1 MLRTAV
7 VGTGYLGAF
16 HAQKYS
22 QLPAS
27 NLVGVVDVNATQGQ
41 KVAGDCNTAY
51 FDDHKAL
58 LDKVD
63 AVSIAVPTSMHHAIT
78 RDFLEAGVHVLV
90 EKPITSTVEEAKE
103 LVSLAR
109 EKQLVL
115 QVGFLERFNA
125 ALGNVAPQLNQ
136 PRFIESHRLAGFK
149 PRSMDINVVMDLM
162 IHDLDIILSLVDS
175 PVSDIAANGTPVL
188 TNSID
193 IAQARLTFSN
203 GCVANITASRISHK
217 CKRKMHIFQETGCI
231 CVDFQALKTRFFSKG
246 DKEMFPGIPNI
257 ECQEQQYT
265 DDDQLKKE
273 IDDFL
278 QCIENK
284 KVKHVTQHTLNSKD
298 HINRL
303 LKAEKIAF
311 SSFDDKR

>member
-27 NLVGVVDVNATQGQ
+27 LLVGVADINPSQGQ
-41 KVAGDCNTAY
+41 KVAGECNTTY
-51 FDDHKAL
+51 FPDHKAL

-63 AVSIAVPTSMHHAIT
+63 AVSIAVPTCMHHAIA

-90 EKPITSTVEEAKE
+90 EKPITTTVAEAKE
-103 LVSLAR
+103 LVSLAHK
-109 EKQLVL
+109 KQLVL

-125 ALGNVAPQLNQ
+125 AIDSVIPELVE

-149 PRSMDINVVMDLM
+149 PRSIDINVVMDLM

-175 PVSDIAANGTPVL
+175 PVINIVANGTPVL
-188 TNSID
+188 TNTVD
-193 IAQARLTFSN
+193 IAQARLTFNN
-203 GCVANITASRISHK
+203 GCVANVTASRISQNS
-217 CKRKMHIFQETGCI
+217 KRKMHIFQKTGCI
-231 CVDFQALKTRFFSKG
+231 CVDFQELKTRFFSKG
-246 DKEMFPGIPNI
+246 DNEVFPGIPTI
-257 ECQEQQYT
+257 QCQEQQFR
-265 DDDQLKKE
+265 DDDPLKKE

-278 QCIENK
+278 QCI
-284 KVKHVTQHTLNSKD
+284 TCRRSP
-298 HINRL
+298 
-303 LKAEKIAF
+303 KASGEQGAKALDIACQI
-311 SSFDDKR
+311 SNIIAQGQY